1 MSQGSSGSHTVEKQS
16 KLDPDVKKYQKYLF
30 DQSRGVLDSNYQNY
44 EPQRF
49 AGMSSDTS
57 NAMSAVRGLQGG
69 TTQGF
74 QNAQNVAGGAGG
86 YTPQQAQAQS
96 FLGGPGIDQ
105 YQSPY
110 QSAVIDQMRDRG
122 FKNIARQ
129 GRQISADAEM
139 QGAGTGSRAAVERGT
154 MRAEGLSNLDAATAQ
169 YLDRSYSQAAGLKG
183 SDIDR
188 NLTQQQLNQAA
199 GLQGSGLNLEA
210 SKVMG
215 GLTGAQQAAGYKD
228 AKSLAG
234 VGAASEG
241 YAQRQKDFDYDNWL
255 DEQNWRQNKL
265 SWGAN
270 LLGGMPQG
278 QSSTQSSP
286 MYRNQNAAG
295 KALAGAGAGYM
306 AAGGPANP
314 WAWVGG
320 AAGGLAG
327 YMG

>member
-1 MSQGSSGSHTVEKQS
+1 MSSGGGGSHTVEKQS

-44 EPQRF
+44 GPQRF

-57 NAMSAVRGLQGG
+57 NAMSSVRGLQGG
-69 TTQGF
+69 TTQGY

-234 VGAASEG
+234 VGAASEA

-270 LLGGMPQG
+270 LLGGSPQG
-278 QSSTQSSP
+278 QSSSQTSP
-286 MYRNQNAAG
+286 MYQNKNKVGGAMAGAAAG
-295 KALAGAGAGYM
+295 YTMSGGNPLGA
-306 AAGGPANP
+306 
-314 WAWVGG
+314 
-320 AAGGLAG
+320 AAGGLVG
-327 YMG
+327 YLS